1 MNEAFTYIGREIKNK
16 GIGGVSADPQ
26 QRSNHVVVGPG
37 TTPAA
42 PEGNKKCDNN
52 TCIQCKSDSNCLNK
66 RCQNDF
72 TSLNRF
78 KCVNCIENSDCCD
91 NFICFE
97 ENCVECVRN
106 SDCKNPEK
114 SKIMKLLR

>member
-42 PEGNKKCDNN
+42 PEGNKKC
-52 TCIQCKSDSNCLNK
+52 C
-66 RCQNDF
+66 
-72 TSLNRF
+72 
-78 KCVNCIENSDCCD
+78 
-91 NFICFE
+91 
-97 ENCVECVRN
+97 
-106 SDCKNPEK
+106 
-114 SKIMKLLR
+114 